1 VPPNS
6 PRPDPGPG
14 IPLVLPFSKGGE
26 RGDLKKGGREG
37 GFPYEYWI
45 RGPRRAALAALLA
58 GAVLPLAFAP
68 FQLFP
73 LAVVSPAVLFLL
85 WRDAAPARAAWQG
98 FLFGLGMFGVGVS
111 WVYVS
116 MHNFGNMPAP
126 LAAFAT
132 LLLVAG
138 LALYP
143 ALLGFVQAKLRRGP
157 EAWHAL
163 LILPGLWTLFEWWRG
178 WFLSG
183 FPWLNLGYSQAATPL
198 AGFAAWAGVY
208 GASLACALSAG
219 LIAYA
224 ASAPI
229 KAWRLWLPLLA
240 AIWLGGWAAGRVEW
254 AQPEGPA
261 LRVALVQGNV
271 PLKIKWRPE
280 QRGEIVDR
288 YLSLSRRESDR
299 DLIVWPEAAMP
310 AYLEHIA
317 PVTAALNDI
326 SRERGTDFVFGVI
339 EGDAAS
345 RAYYNSVVSVGRTP
359 GAWRKQHLVPF
370 GEFLPMPLLFRWL
383 IDSMQIPMSNFSTGA
398 RDQPLLQAAGQRL
411 GVTVCYEDA
420 FGEEM
425 IRQLPDAT
433 LLVNVSEDAWFG
445 DSFAPH
451 QRVQMARLRALET
464 ARPMLRAANTGPSTA
479 IDHRGAI
486 LATTA
491 QFRQDVLRADVQP
504 MTGAT
509 PYVRWGNWPVVM
521 LVLALVLSG
530 QVRPGRK

>member
-1 VPPNS
+1 MFARFLFPP
-6 PRPDPGPG
+6 
-14 IPLVLPFSKGGE
+14 
-26 RGDLKKGGREG
+26 LKKGGEG
-37 GFPYEYWI
+37 GFPSERLI
-45 RGPRRAALAALLA
+45 NGPRRAALAALLA
-58 GAVLPLAFAP
+58 GAILPLAFAP
-68 FQLFP
+68 FHLFP
-73 LAVVSPAVLFLL
+73 LAILSPAALFIL
-85 WRDAAPARAAWQG
+85 WHGASATRAAWHG

-132 LLLVAG
+132 FLFVAG
-138 LALYP
+138 MALYP
-143 ALLGFVQAKLRRGP
+143 ALFGFVQAKLNRGRGT
-157 EAWHAL
+157 WHTLLVLPAL
-163 LILPGLWTLFEWWRG
+163 WMLFEWWRG

-208 GASLACALSAG
+208 GVSLACALSAG
-219 LIAYA
+219 LIAYGVR
-224 ASAPI
+224 AP
-229 KAWRLWLPLLA
+229 ARTARVWLPVLA
-240 AIWLGGWAAGRVEW
+240 AIWLAGWAAGRVEW
-254 AQPEGPA
+254 AQPAGPP

-271 PLKIKWRPE
+271 PLRIKWRPE
-280 QRGEIVDR
+280 QRGEIVER
-288 YLSLSRRESDR
+288 YLRMSGETTDR

-310 AYLEHIA
+310 AYLDHIA
-317 PVTAALNDI
+317 PVVAALNDAT
-326 SRERGTDFVFGVI
+326 RRNGTDFVFGVI
-339 EGDAAS
+339 EGDA
-345 RAYYNSVVSVGRTP
+345 RTKAYYNSVVSIGRTP
-359 GAWRKQHLVPF
+359 GSYRKQHLVPF
-370 GEFLPMPLLFRWL
+370 GEYLPLPFLFRWL
-383 IDSMQIPMSNFSTGA
+383 IDSMQIPMSDFSAGP

-420 FGEEM
+420 FGEEL

-479 IDHRGAI
+479 IDHRGI
-486 LATTA
+486 VLASSG
-491 QFRQDVLRADVQP
+491 QFRQDVLRAQVQP

-509 PYVRWGNWPVVM
+509 PYVRWGNWPAVAIAVV
-521 LVLALVLSG
+521 LVLIVSWRRSA
-530 QVRPGRK
+530 PGRPVDGPDGSE